1 MGTTSLKD
9 KVIDRVQRYDW
20 TTYVELGNLEGES
33 VGAGTW
39 AHQDINTNV
48 VFWAGMSEEVA
59 TAIDEAFAEG
69 YIHPHGSDSLVY
81 MMDGGIQKRALGTS
95 SISAREVMYRQ
106 RMSLEREAT
115 TLPEPRGRSRNRDG
129 VADMLGVP
137 LGFLFRAG

>member
-20 TTYVELGNLEGES
+20 TTYVELGNLAAES

-81 MMDGGIQKRALGTS
+81 MMDGGMLKLPLAKRPPKGGYKKEHWAPVVF
-95 SISAREVMYRQ
+95 R
-106 RMSLEREAT
+106 
-115 TLPEPRGRSRNRDG
+115 PGRSCTDKGCPWNG
-129 VADMLGVP
+129 KP
-137 LGFLFRAG
+137 LPFLSQGAGAEIETA